1 MPGILVK
8 GAATLYKPR
17 MGEPLP
23 DSVAYTHHW
32 RGNKSS
38 KEDASLMVLLPT
50 RYVVFDTGEPD
61 KLFASRDIME
71 RERFQL
77 SYSFPRRRRVNT
89 VGISASPDTRVK
101 EYGINGI
108 TFRQLYDFLC
118 EQYNGGERF
127 VDTYFSQVF
136 PQSPVGREFR
146 LFEADTR
153 KELWNEYNARR
164 KAALERKRTKTG
176 RADLRTREGAR
187 LKDFGV
193 WRKRVLL
200 DRLDQFSGEIRRD
213 IIACLSNGRI
223 PLNHLNHYVTM
234 SRRMKLGLDSRHVFY
249 ASGQLINSIE
259 VDIRMPE
266 DSFATT

>member
-1 MPGILVK
+1 
-8 GAATLYKPR
+8 

-23 DSVAYTHHW
+23 NSVAYTHHW
-32 RGNKSS
+32 QGSKSF

-50 RYVVFDTGEPD
+50 RHVVFDTDAPD
-61 KLFASRDIME
+61 KLFASREIME
-71 RERFQL
+71 RERFQI

-89 VGISASPDTRVK
+89 AGISASPDTRVK
-101 EYGINGI
+101 AYGINGI

-127 VDTYFSQVF
+127 VDAYFSRVF
-136 PQSPVGREFR
+136 PESPVGREFK
-146 LFEADTR
+146 LFEEDTR
-153 KELWNEYNARR
+153 KELRDEYDARR
-164 KAALERKRTKTG
+164 KAAFERRRTKSG
-176 RADLRTREGAR
+176 RADLRTREGVR

-193 WRKRVLL
+193 WKKRVLL
-200 DRLDQFSGEIRRD
+200 DRLDRFSGEIRRE
-213 IIACLSNGRI
+213 IIACLANGRI

-266 DSFATT
+266 DSFAAV